1 MRWPLLQPQKPFNR
15 GDLLIA
21 AEVFGVGSSAR
32 FLSLRAFRSP
42 LRESRRL
49 GLGMAIQQM
58 MLELQVEDFLLGAND
73 QLVVS

>member
-1 MRWPLLQPQKPFNR
+1 MRWPLLQPQRPFNR

-32 FLSLRAFRSP
+32 FLSLRTFRAP

-49 GLGMAIQQM
+49 GLDMAIHQK